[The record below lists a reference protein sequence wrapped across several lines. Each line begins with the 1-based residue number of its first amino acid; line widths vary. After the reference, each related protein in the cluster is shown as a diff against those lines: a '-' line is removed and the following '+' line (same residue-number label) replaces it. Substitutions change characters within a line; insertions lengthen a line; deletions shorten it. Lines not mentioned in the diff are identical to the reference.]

1 MMDYNFDIYKF
12 QSGGVLPTQEN
23 LTFRGAN
30 IDFGDYISPD
40 TRLIASNAAF
50 AQKTANDRLDAIM
63 KEKEKI
69 IDAIKLD
76 KQYGKLT
83 GQLTGQLNS
92 LVEQAA
98 QSQLS
103 DNANFTKFNTGLMS
117 IQRDPVIQNALR
129 STEHAKAYADMRIKS
144 PEIVDKDYLNNGM
157 EKDWQRFKN
166 GETDEFVLRPV
177 YTEPKWREEIYD
189 FVKNIPIEEKEE
201 FKTYGSG
208 IYQENVKGKNADSIR
223 ERTKSKINELL
234 TKPDTASHFQRMA
247 KYGYDPL
254 SAIQQTLNSAIDQ
267 YKSESIIKSNM
278 TTNPNVLTPYQQQS
292 LAISRMNANTS
303 RMNALDRIEG
313 EERPGGKGSSFVDYF
328 GREIYM
334 KGEKEPISDTDRK
347 YKMQKLLIDS
357 KQSGTGRDPILLS
370 DTKSTIAKDESNNN
384 IRYNINYSPTGDFY
398 EQDNSVFVEV
408 KSPDDIPYFV
418 KYDKD
423 VFEKK
428 IFGNQSPT
436 TPPPAKPK
444 GQVDKNNPFLR
455 K

>member
-12 QSGGVLPTQEN
+12 QAGGVLPTQEN

-63 KEKEKI
+63 KEREKI

-278 TTNPNVLTPYQQQS
+278 TTNPNVLTPYQEQS
-292 LAISRMNANTS
+292 LAISRDNAATA
-303 RMNALDRIEG
+303 RLNALNRG
-313 EERPGGKGSSFVDYF
+313 NPTAKGLQAV
-328 GREIYM
+328 
-334 KGEKEPISDTDRK
+334 KEVGAPVTDHQYDIKNGNKSYRK
-347 YKMQKLLIDS
+347 EYITQFATTN
-357 KQSGTGRDPILLS
+357 GF
-370 DTKSTIAKDESNNN
+370 DE
-384 IRYNINYSPTGDFY
+384 D
-398 EQDNSVFVEV
+398 DV
-408 KSPDDIPYFV
+408 KV
-418 KYDKD
+418 KYVDLSKGLIEYAVTQRDSNGEILRDKNGA
-423 VFEKK
+423 VKRLTYPITYSTLE
-428 IFGNQSPT
+428 GT
-436 TPPPAKPK
+436 EEATPPPTPAK
-444 GQVDKNNPFLR
+444 DKSSKKQNLGI
-455 K
+455 